1 MHNQVDFSMMPDLQ
15 MQLICILRI
24 VLSCLCGAAVGFER
38 RKRFEVAGFRTHI
51 IVALGSCLAT
61 IVSKYGFFDVVINE
75 SMQVDVSRIS
85 SNLLPSIAFLGAGL
99 IFTRNGS
106 IHGLTT
112 ATGIWA
118 TATVGFAI
126 GSGLYLIGIVS
137 TLIIVL
143 VHSIF
148 TKHYDSTSAAVIHMR
163 YEKDEP
169 LPDNLTEQIEQQFGC
184 KVKAIYSKR
193 TDSGNIHV
201 NLVIH
206 AKGNQN
212 LEKLS
217 IDLLK
222 DPHYRAIDM

>member
-1 MHNQVDFSMMPDLQ
+1 MHNQVDFSLMPDLQ
-15 MQLICILRI
+15 MQMICILRI
-24 VLSCLCGAAVGFER
+24 VLSCLCGAA
-38 RKRFEVAGFRTHI
+38 
-51 IVALGSCLAT
+51 
-61 IVSKYGFFDVVINE
+61 
-75 SMQVDVSRIS
+75 
-85 SNLLPSIAFLGAGL
+85 
-99 IFTRNGS
+99 
-106 IHGLTT
+106 
-112 ATGIWA
+112 
-118 TATVGFAI
+118 VGFAI